1 MLVKQQHIQSPLP
14 QAPAGCRKFSAART
28 TAHLM
33 ALAAGLQ
40 SVAGLQPGTGQP
52 AVDRK
57 WKTVQSRDSRQA
69 TAITGLAQLWLELS
83 DHADHENETCIY

>member
-1 MLVKQQHIQSPLP
+1 MIVKQKLCPLP
-14 QAPAGCRKFSAART
+14 QASAGCRKFSVART

-52 AVDRK
+52 AC
-57 WKTVQSRDSRQA
+57 VQS
-69 TAITGLAQLWLELS
+69 L
-83 DHADHENETCIY
+83 

>member
-52 AVDRK
+52 ARAQSIGNGKQSSHVTRDRR
-57 WKTVQSRDSRQA
+57 QLSPDSPNC
-69 TAITGLAQLWLELS
+69 G
-83 DHADHENETCIY
+83 